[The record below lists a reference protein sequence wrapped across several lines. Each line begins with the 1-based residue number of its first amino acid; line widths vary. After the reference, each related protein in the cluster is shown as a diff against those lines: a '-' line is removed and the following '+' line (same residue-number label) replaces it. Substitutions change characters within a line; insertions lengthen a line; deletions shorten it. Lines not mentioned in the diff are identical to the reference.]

1 MANITIV
8 FGSVSGNAKGVAEQA
23 VTTLT
28 SLGHTATLAENPTAE
43 LLQSD
48 DLDALLICTS
58 TTGQGD
64 IPQNLI
70 GLYIDIQDKFPMMNE
85 KHVGVIALGNSSY
98 SNFCGA
104 GAKFIELME
113 ELQAKSLLQLTIDA
127 TETRQPKR
135 DAIRFLEEWS
145 EMLK

>member
-8 FGSVSGNAKGVAEQA
+8 FGSVNGNAKGVADQA
-23 VTTLT
+23 VTTLS
-28 SLGHTATLAENPTAE
+28 SLGHTATLVENPTAE
-43 LLQSD
+43 ILQSN

-64 IPQNLI
+64 IPQNLM
-70 GLYIDIQDKFPMMNE
+70 GLYIDIQDKFPMMYE
-85 KHVGVIALGNSSY
+85 KHAGVIALGNSSY
-98 SNFCGA
+98 RNFCGA
-104 GAKFIELME
+104 GEKFIKLMH
-113 ELQAKSLLQLTIDA
+113 ELQAKSVLQLTIDA

>member
-58 TTGQGD
+58 TTGQNHISKD
-64 IPQNLI
+64 SCQN
-70 GLYIDIQDKFPMMNE
+70 QQSQHSP
-85 KHVGVIALGNSSY
+85 
-98 SNFCGA
+98 
-104 GAKFIELME
+104 
-113 ELQAKSLLQLTIDA
+113 
-127 TETRQPKR
+127 
-135 DAIRFLEEWS
+135 
-145 EMLK
+145 